1 MKIEDALAPG
11 VDTETFFLEH
21 VPALFEARR
30 ELFASAYD
38 TPVIVSIH
46 LTDTDEKYTYEFR
59 PDGCEAEA
67 DEMIDFPVIT
77 VAGEA
82 GRWEDFKRHVL
93 DVAKLAEQRA
103 HQTEPP
109 RKITRKFLDEFERY
123 DGEFVLELHAEDL
136 AEPIT
141 VRGILNDYEKPA
153 GAPSL
158 HIGATFEMGEEL
170 ARGDVLP
177 RELESR
183 VKIKGD
189 LSLGLEVG
197 GLLLKYFPE
206 LEG

>member
-1 MKIEDALAPG
+1 MNLEDALAPG

-38 TPVIVSIH
+38 TPVIVSVH

-59 PDGCEAEA
+59 PDGCEVEA
-67 DEMIDFPVIT
+67 DEMIDFPVVT

-82 GRWEDFKRHVL
+82 ARWEDFKRHVL
-93 DVAKLAEQRA
+93 EVAKLAEKRA
-103 HQTEPP
+103 NDTDVP
-109 RKITRKFLDEFERY
+109 RKVTREFLDEFERY
-123 DGEFVLELHAEDL
+123 DGEFVLDL
-136 AEPIT
+136 SADDLDQPI
-141 VRGILNDYEKPA
+141 VVHLILNDYEMPA

-158 HIGATFEMGEEL
+158 RIGATFEMGEEL
-170 ARGDVLP
+170 ARGDVRP
-177 RELESR
+177 KDLENR